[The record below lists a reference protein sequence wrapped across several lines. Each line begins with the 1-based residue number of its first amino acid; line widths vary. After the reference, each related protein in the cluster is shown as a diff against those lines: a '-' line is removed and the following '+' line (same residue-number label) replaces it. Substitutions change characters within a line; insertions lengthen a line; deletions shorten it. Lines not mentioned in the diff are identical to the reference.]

1 MLKTFMMSFSLAET
15 SMNHRGLL
23 LCDNILNCG
32 VHSLKNF
39 DIPLVNINNNVDN
52 CPDQVNSLISEMNN
66 YDQFVFAIPEYTG
79 HYSAVFKNLM
89 DWLVVAYNMNSSHGN
104 SYPFSQRPVHVVTFT
119 PTFKNSGGRH
129 FDMTTHLLQDKMGAD
144 VKSTTVFNNCWNE
157 LVPTNLSLVQDFCK
171 IVKECKKKDVTLD
184 PQSKH
189 NVENWNK
196 LYKEWDETWTNL

>member
-66 YDQFVFAIPEYTG
+66 YNQFVFQ
-79 HYSAVFKNLM
+79 
-89 DWLVVAYNMNSSHGN
+89 NS
-104 SYPFSQRPVHVVTFT
+104 Q
-119 PTFKNSGGRH
+119 
-129 FDMTTHLLQDKMGAD
+129 L
-144 VKSTTVFNNCWNE
+144 
-157 LVPTNLSLVQDFCK
+157 
-171 IVKECKKKDVTLD
+171 
-184 PQSKH
+184 
-189 NVENWNK
+189 
-196 LYKEWDETWTNL
+196 